1 MKVEKKYR
9 TNPLS
14 LTKGGVTVRVTL
26 QGGAVRDYD
35 DVKWPAAFCRK
46 VMEGEG
52 VVSCVIITEDNNE

>member
-26 QGGAVRDYD
+26 ANGAVRDYD
-35 DVKWPAAFCRK
+35 AVKWPAAFCKK
-46 VMEGEG
+46 VMEADDC
-52 VVSCVIITEDNNE
+52 VSCGVITEDNNE

>member
-26 QGGAVRDYD
+26 QGGVVRDYD
-35 DVKWPAAFCRK
+35 AVKWPAAFCRK
-46 VMEGEG
+46 VMEADD
-52 VVSCVIITEDNNE
+52 VVSCNVITNGD

>member
-26 QGGAVRDYD
+26 EGGAVRDYD
-35 DVKWPAAFCRK
+35 AVKWPAAFCRK
-46 VMEGEG
+46 VMEGG
-52 VVSCVIITEDNNE
+52 DVVSCAVITEDNNE

>member
-14 LTKGGVTVRVTL
+14 LTKGGVTVRVIL
-26 QGGAVRDYD
+26 EGGTVRDYD

-46 VMEGEG
+46 VMEGAG
-52 VVSCVIITEDNNE
+52 VVSCNVIADGDQ

>member
-26 QGGAVRDYD
+26 QNGAVRDYD
-35 DVKWPAAFCRK
+35 AVKWPAAFCRK
-46 VMEGEG
+46 VMEGSEC
-52 VVSCVIITEDNNE
+52 VSCEVITEDNNE